1 MAGSFTVR
9 PLGGILRLRHADR
22 KVAWDWT
29 RESLKEWC
37 LKSLRKDR
45 SLDRNEQT
53 KKQTQNE
60 GKKCRNTKQTTW
72 KGKYR
77 SMKITN

>member
-1 MAGSFTVR
+1 MAGSLTVR
-9 PLGGILRLRHADR
+9 PLGGILRLRHDDK

-45 SLDRNEQT
+45 SMDR
-53 KKQTQNE
+53 K
-60 GKKCRNTKQTTW
+60 GKKKKPDTKGR
-72 KGKYR
+72 KKV
-77 SMKITN
+77 

>member
-1 MAGSFTVR
+1 MVGSLTVR
-9 PLGGILRLRHADR
+9 PLGGILRLRHDDK

-45 SLDRNEQT
+45 SMDRKEQT
-53 KKQTQNE
+53 NQLTQKE
-60 GKKCRNTKQTTW
+60 GNRTSVLSFPR
-72 KGKYR
+72 GLE
-77 SMKITN
+77 

>member
-1 MAGSFTVR
+1 MAVSFTVR

-22 KVAWDWT
+22 KVVWDWT

-45 SLDRNEQT
+45 SMDRKEQT
-53 KKQTQNE
+53 KNGHKRREKNV
-60 GKKCRNTKQTTW
+60 
-72 KGKYR
+72 
-77 SMKITN
+77 